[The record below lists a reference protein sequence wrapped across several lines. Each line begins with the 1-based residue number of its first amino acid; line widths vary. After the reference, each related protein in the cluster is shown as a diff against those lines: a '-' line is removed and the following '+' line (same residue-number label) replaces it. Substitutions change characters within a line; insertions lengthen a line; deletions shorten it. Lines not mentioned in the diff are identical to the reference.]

1 MSYFYIY
8 IAGIILCIACSA
20 FFSAS
25 EMAYSACSRVRL
37 EHQRDNG
44 DKKAA
49 IAVKIREGFDDA
61 LSAILVGNNLVNI
74 AASSMGSLAVMA
86 VLSEEYTWVSTLV
99 ITVAVIIFGETI
111 PKITAK
117 KNATRFARSF
127 ARPVRALMIILKPVT
142 MIVVGLVN
150 LITGL
155 LPNLKDDD
163 SDAALEEL
171 HTMIDMAENE
181 DVLDEDASELV
192 SAAID
197 FGDISAS
204 EVMTARVDIEA
215 IDIDDPWEEILEMI
229 ETSSYSRIPVYEDS
243 IDHIIG
249 VLSLN
254 RCLKAMIDKE
264 KVEIR
269 SLLLPTCYVYK
280 TMKLPAVLSSL
291 RNAQQH
297 LAVVTDEYGGTLGL
311 VSMEDVL
318 EQVVGEIWDETDTV
332 ENDVILRD
340 ENVYEIDGDMPIDD
354 FLELM
359 GVREDDFEGESET
372 VGGWTIESF
381 GGFPKAGDSFR
392 YENFTVTVLAM
403 DDHRVEGVLVKV
415 DPPAETEKSR
425 GPHRK
430 KQENKAEA

>member
-1 MSYFYIY
+1 
-8 IAGIILCIACSA
+8 
-20 FFSAS
+20 
-25 EMAYSACSRVRL
+25 
-37 EHQRDNG
+37 
-44 DKKAA
+44 
-49 IAVKIREGFDDA
+49 
-61 LSAILVGNNLVNI
+61 
-74 AASSMGSLAVMA
+74 
-86 VLSEEYTWVSTLV
+86 
-99 ITVAVIIFGETI
+99 
-111 PKITAK
+111 
-117 KNATRFARSF
+117 
-127 ARPVRALMIILKPVT
+127 
-142 MIVVGLVN
+142 
-150 LITGL
+150 
-155 LPNLKDDD
+155 
-163 SDAALEEL
+163 
-171 HTMIDMAENE
+171 MIDMAENE

-318 EQVVGEIWDETDTV
+318 EQLVGDIWDETDTV
-332 ENDVILRD
+332 ERDVVRQGDGI
-340 ENVYEIDGDMPIDD
+340 YELDGDMPVSE

-359 GVREDDFEGESET
+359 GWHEDDFDFDSET
-372 VGGWTIESF
+372 VGGWCIEINN
-381 GGFPKAGDSFR
+381 GFPNVNSVFN
-392 YENFTVTVLAM
+392 YEDIEVRILEVSER
-403 DDHRVEGVLVKV
+403 RVRRILVKRI
-415 DPPAETEKSR
+415 PKET
-425 GPHRK
+425 
-430 KQENKAEA
+430 